1 MVDPAFYDD
10 SCSGEGKVIISAGF
24 FSDFPINSVRS
35 DRQKELIVLGADV
48 GDCGGSHE
56 IAV

>member
-10 SCSGEGKVIISAGF
+10 SCSGESKIIISAGF
-24 FSDFPINSVRS
+24 LYDFPINSVRG
-35 DRQKELIVLGADV
+35 DRQKEIIILGADV
-48 GDCGGSHE
+48 GDRGGSHE